1 MAHIVP
7 RESLCLDCSEYVGQ
21 RGTGQG
27 VFKMVLRP
35 AKVDPRFSTQFWCPK
50 NSLPIRKHNSGAVKL
65 DRSNYIPPIHS
76 KPREEMSNFAN
87 FFIGKRH
94 KPFKY

>member
-7 RESLCLDCSEYVGQ
+7 RESLRLDCSEYVGQ

-50 NSLPIRKHNSGAVKL
+50 NSYYNQYMHIQKFISLIL
-65 DRSNYIPPIHS
+65 HS
-76 KPREEMSNFAN
+76 E
-87 FFIGKRH
+87 
-94 KPFKY
+94 

>member
-27 VFKMVLRP
+27 VFKMVLRL
-35 AKVDPRFSTQFWCPK
+35 AKVDPRFSGQLRCPK
-50 NSLPIRKHNSGAVKL
+50 KL
-65 DRSNYIPPIHS
+65 ALCQLGNMTLGLLS
-76 KPREEMSNFAN
+76 
-87 FFIGKRH
+87 
-94 KPFKY
+94 

>member
-27 VFKMVLRP
+27 VFKMVLRL
-35 AKVDPRFSTQFWCPK
+35 AKVDPRFRNWTEIDGV
-50 NSLPIRKHNSGAVKL
+50 SLLCDNAYLLLPDPLASL
-65 DRSNYIPPIHS
+65 
-76 KPREEMSNFAN
+76 
-87 FFIGKRH
+87 
-94 KPFKY
+94 